1 MSDCISDIITDLT
14 NDYCSVFTLV
24 RVWTDVVYRRP
35 PTFKSI
41 IQFPSAVIFLYSLK
55 IGKISEHWKDLY
67 QRSSNKINISK
78 RTVIQHR
85 HLKGLERLTVFFLS
99 QCPGYCWWVWLVVVD
114 LEDLD

>member
-41 IQFPSAVIFLYSLK
+41 IQFPSAVIFPLYS
-55 IGKISEHWKDLY
+55 E
-67 QRSSNKINISK
+67 N
-78 RTVIQHR
+78 
-85 HLKGLERLTVFFLS
+85 
-99 QCPGYCWWVWLVVVD
+99 
-114 LEDLD
+114 